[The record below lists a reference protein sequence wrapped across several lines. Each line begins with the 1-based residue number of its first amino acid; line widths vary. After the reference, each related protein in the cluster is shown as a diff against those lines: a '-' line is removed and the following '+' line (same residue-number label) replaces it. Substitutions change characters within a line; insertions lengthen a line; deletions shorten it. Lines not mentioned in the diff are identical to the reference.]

1 MMINKI
7 LWATDGSKD
16 SFAALTYAEL
26 LAKKCKANIHG
37 LAVLPGDYEFFDTFT
52 PEEKKKFKENINKR
66 LELKERERLEE
77 VKKKLKQVN
86 LHFSYTI
93 AQGIASKE
101 ILTVAEREKVD
112 LIALGKGR
120 SVDKFILGG
129 TVLKVLR
136 NCTIPILTA
145 RENGMRTAIKK
156 ILVPVALSHSITAN
170 FGYALKLSEIFNSE
184 THLANIVETSEHKF
198 PPGLVEKIKSHTKKE
213 LGYIVGKSNIRDNIR
228 IYVEAAKNA
237 WIGITELARKND
249 IDLIVMMTYGGTV
262 FKEEFIGSIT
272 WKVIQE
278 SSVPV
283 ITLTPSKV
291 ILKMTG
297 DAK

>member
-1 MMINKI
+1 MINKI

-16 SFAALTYAEL
+16 SFAALKYAEF
-26 LAKKCKANIHG
+26 LAKNCKADIYG
-37 LAVLPGDYEFFDTFT
+37 LAVLPKDYEFFDTFP
-52 PEEKKKFKENINKR
+52 PEEKKKLKNSIKET
-66 LELKERERLEE
+66 LELRERKRMEE
-77 VKKKLKQVN
+77 VKKKLEQHN
-86 LHFSYTI
+86 LHFSYNI
-93 AQGIASKE
+93 ANGIASEE
-101 ILTVAEREKVD
+101 IIKSAEGENAD

-120 SVDKFILGG
+120 SIDKFILGG

-145 RENGMRTAIKK
+145 RENDTRTAIKK
-156 ILVPVALSHSITAN
+156 ILVPVALSHGITAN
-170 FGYALKLSEIFNSE
+170 FDYALKLAEIFNSE
-184 THLANIVETSEHKF
+184 IQLANIVETSEHEF
-198 PPGLVEKIKSHTKKE
+198 LSGLVGKIKSHTKRE
-213 LGYIVGKSNIRDNIR
+213 LGYILKKSNVTENIQ
-228 IYVEAAKNA
+228 IHVETAKNA
-237 WIGITELARKND
+237 WIGITELAREND
-249 IDLIVMMTYGGTV
+249 IDLIVMMTYGGIAV
-262 FKEEFIGSIT
+262 KEEFIGSIT

>member
-1 MMINKI
+1 MINRI

-16 SFAALTYAEL
+16 SFEALRYAEL
-26 LAKKCKANIHG
+26 IARNCKADIHG
-37 LAVLPGDYEFFDTFT
+37 LTVLPEDYKFFDTFP
-52 PEEKKKFKENINKR
+52 PEEKQKLKNSIKET
-66 LELKERERLEE
+66 LELEKRKSLEE
-77 VKKKLKQVN
+77 VKKKLEQNN
-86 LHFSYTI
+86 LQFSYNI
-93 AQGIASKE
+93 AKGIVPKE
-101 ILTVAEREKVD
+101 ITTAAERENVD

-156 ILVPVALSHSITAN
+156 ILVPVALSHGLTAS
-170 FGYALKLSEIFNSE
+170 FDYALKLSEIFKAE
-184 THLANIVETSEHKF
+184 VYIANIVETSEHKF
-198 PPGLVEKIKSHTKKE
+198 LPELVKKIKSNTKME
-213 LGYIVGKSNIRDNIR
+213 LGYILKKSNVAENIR
-228 IYVEAAKNA
+228 IYVETAKNA
-237 WIGITELARKND
+237 WIGITGLASKND
-249 IDLIVMMTYGGTV
+249 IDLIVMMTYGGVV
-262 FKEEFIGSIT
+262 FKGEFIGSIS

-278 SSVPV
+278 SSAPV
-283 ITLTPSKV
+283 ITLTPYKT